1 MRTIAI
7 MPKIELANQYF
18 HKGDFNKAG
27 QLYRQLLMEN
37 KQNISA
43 LWGLGN
49 VALALDN
56 YQRAY
61 DIFDRCLSLNAN
73 LPQLYLSS
81 AQASIHLTL
90 FDKAEQFLLKAYQLN
105 ATFVPTLFKLATY
118 YCESGDYECS
128 QRYIAQWRT
137 IEPDSIA
144 AFGLLVRINKLS
156 FNDDESKDYI
166 ASIELKLN
174 SSSHSLSNKEQVTL
188 HFSFAELYHNAQQY
202 RKAFTHFD
210 LANKLQRKD
219 INFTVND
226 MQDYFNNLIDVFDQ
240 NLFESKLSPAQGSFN
255 KPTLTPIFIVGQPR
269 SGSTLLEQMLI
280 GHSQICSGGELPFL
294 AGDIAQGVYQATGQ
308 HFPEACRLL
317 NKSHC
322 EQLGAHYLKNLQSLA
337 PSSSYI
343 IDKMPANY
351 QSIGLIKMLM
361 PHAKIIHI
369 TRDPIDVSWSIFR
382 NHFESLEPYF
392 CSLPE
397 IAQYHQFYQ
406 TVMKQWEKV
415 IPTFIHT
422 ISYEDLILNPK
433 QEMKNI
439 LTFCQLDFE
448 NDCLNLSS
456 GKRYISTLSDIQLRA
471 GIKQNRESSWLP
483 YKEFLAPLFDALG
496 IDKVKK

>member
-1 MRTIAI
+1 MSN
-7 MPKIELANQYF
+7 IELANQYF
-18 HKGDFNKAG
+18 HQGNFNKAG

-49 VALALDN
+49 VALASDS

-61 DIFDRCLSLNAN
+61 DIFDRCLSLNSN

-90 FDKAEQFLLKAYQLN
+90 FDKAEQALLKAYQLN
-105 ATFVPTLFKLATY
+105 TTFIPTLFKLATY
-118 YCESGDYECS
+118 YCESGDYESS

-137 IEPDSIA
+137 IEPDNIT

-156 FNDDESKDYI
+156 LNDNENTDYI
-166 ASIELKLN
+166 ASMQRKLC
-174 SSSHSLSNKEQVTL
+174 SSPNNLSKKEQVIL
-188 HFSFAELYHNAQQY
+188 NFSFAELYHNTQQY
-202 RKAFTHFD
+202 QQAFTHFD
-210 LANKLQRKD
+210 LANKLQRED
-219 INFTVND
+219 IDFTVSD
-226 MQDYFNNLIDVFDQ
+226 MQGYFSDLINVFDR
-240 NLFESKLSPAQGSFN
+240 NLFESTLLSAKDSFK

-280 GHSQICSGGELPFL
+280 GHSKICSGGELPFL
-294 AGDIAQGVYQATGQ
+294 AGDIAQGAYQLTGAY
-308 HFPEACRLL
+308 FPEACRML

-322 EQLGAHYLKNLQSLA
+322 EQLSAHYLKNLQSLA
-337 PSSSYI
+337 PSSNYI

-369 TRDPIDVSWSIFR
+369 TRNPIDVSWSVFR
-382 NHFESLEPYF
+382 NNFESLEPYF

-397 IAQYHQFYQ
+397 IAQYHQLYQ
-406 TVMKQWEKV
+406 TVMNHWHTL

-422 ISYEDLILNPK
+422 VAYEDLILAPE
-433 QEMKNI
+433 QEIKNI
-439 LTFCQLDFE
+439 LAFCQLDLEDNCFNVPSE
-448 NDCLNLSS
+448 
-456 GKRYISTLSDIQLRA
+456 KRYIRTLSDTQLRA
-471 GIKQNRESSWLP
+471 GINQNRERNWLP
-483 YKEFLAPLFDALG
+483 YKEFLEPLFDALEREG
-496 IDKVKK
+496 LGKIDE